1 MAFRYLNQ
9 NHLHGQYIHVVTFRF
24 QIPHAGA
31 LFLLPIFLPFL
42 VQCSVMPGHAPESLR
57 LNELQFLGS
66 HNSYKKAI
74 EPALMAQLAADNPQT
89 ASSLDYSH
97 QPLAAQLDL
106 GLRKLELDIF
116 YDPGGG
122 RYKSPLGLRAI
133 PSAAPFDPDG
143 VMALPG
149 FKVFH
154 VQDVDFRSHC
164 LLFRDCLGQIL
175 AWSNAHP
182 GHLPIFITINA
193 KDDAIDRPGFVT
205 PLEFTAAA
213 WAELDAEIRSVMGA
227 KLLVPDHIRENHES
241 LRAAVVDGWPTLADV
256 RGRILFVLDDSAAK
270 KRSYIRDHPSLT
282 GRAMFV
288 DAPEDWPEA
297 AIRIVN
303 DPLAQGAYI
312 RDLVRQGFIVRT
324 RSDANTAEAR
334 TGDMSRFKAAL
345 DSGAQIISTDY
356 YIKEEKFGQDF
367 HITLPGKGV
376 ARCNPVLVADPC
388 AISDQVN

>member
-1 MAFRYLNQ
+1 MSGR
-9 NHLHGQYIHVVTFRF
+9 
-24 QIPHAGA
+24 
-31 LFLLPIFLPFL
+31 
-42 VQCSVMPGHAPESLR
+42 APQSLR

-66 HNSYKKAI
+66 HNSYKRAMD
-74 EPALMAQLAADNPQT
+74 PALMAQLAADNPQT

-97 QPLAAQLDL
+97 QPLAEQLDL

-116 YDPGGG
+116 YDPKGG
-122 RYKSPLGLRAI
+122 RYESPLGLRAI

-193 KDDAIDRPGFVT
+193 KDDVIDRPGFVT

-213 WAELDAEIRSVMGA
+213 WTELDAEIRSVMGS
-227 KLLVPDHIRENHES
+227 KLLVPDHIRGNHES
-241 LRAAVVDGWPTLADV
+241 LRAAVLDGWPRLSDV
-256 RGRILFVLDDSAAK
+256 RGRILFVLDDSADK
-270 KRSYIRDHPSLT
+270 KQSYIKGHPSLT

-303 DPLAQGAYI
+303 DPLAQGGYI
-312 RDLVRQGFIVRT
+312 GELVRQGFIVRT
-324 RSDANTAEAR
+324 RSDANTTEAR
-334 TGDMSRFKAAL
+334 TGDMSRFNAAL
-345 DSGAQIISTDY
+345 ESGAQIISTDY
-356 YIKEEKFGQDF
+356 YSKDEKFGQDF
-367 HITLPGKGV
+367 LIALPGKGV
-376 ARCNPVLVADPC
+376 ARCNPLLFPDPC
-388 AISDQVN
+388 AISDLVD